1 MANPVKGEVPLEV
14 GGKRYTFVL
23 GTYALAALERRMK
36 MPWPKLFKKAADG
49 EWGINEILATVHAG
63 LLRHQRDMTEEQV
76 ADLID
81 QVGIERI
88 NEVLGEAIKL
98 MQPEGAGSDG
108 GTTEAALPDDP
119 MRPGNGHGTTSYLTG
134 S

>member
-14 GGKRYTFVL
+14 GGKSYTFVL

-63 LLRHQRDMTEEQV
+63 LLRHHRDLTEEHV

-88 NEVLGEAIKL
+88 NDMLGEAIKL
-98 MQPEGAGSDG
+98 MQPEGAGSNA
-108 GTTEAALPDDP
+108 GTAEATLPEDP
-119 MRPGNGHGTTSYLTG
+119 TRPGNGHGTTSAI
-134 S
+134 

>member
-1 MANPVKGEVPLEV
+1 
-14 GGKRYTFVL
+14 
-23 GTYALAALERRMK
+23 
-36 MPWPKLFKKAADG
+36 
-49 EWGINEILATVHAG
+49 
-63 LLRHQRDMTEEQV
+63 MTEEQV

-88 NEVLGEAIKL
+88 NDMLSEAIKL
-98 MQPEGAGSDG
+98 MQPEGAGSSNA

-119 MRPGNGHGTTSYLTG
+119 TRPGNGRGTTSYLTG

>member
-1 MANPVKGEVPLEV
+1 MANPIKGEVPLEV
-14 GGKRYTFVL
+14 DGKRYTFVL

-36 MPWPKLFKKAADG
+36 MQWPKLFKKAADG

-63 LLRHQRDMTEEQV
+63 MLRHQRDMTEEQA

-81 QVGIERI
+81 QVGLERI
-88 NEVLGEAIKL
+88 NEMLGEAIKL
-98 MQPEGAGSDG
+98 MQPDSAGSNAN
-108 GTTEAALPDDP
+108 TTEAMLPEDP
-119 MRPGNGHGTTSYLTG
+119 TRPGNGRGTTSYLTG